1 LAPRASC
8 ITVQRPVQP
17 TLNDLTYYKSLQDLM
32 RLPLK
37 RESLW
42 FTTGAFP
49 PVSEDEAADLPRAP
63 LSRQQDLKTMVDVIV
78 LLAKDGIST
87 SC

>member
-1 LAPRASC
+1 
-8 ITVQRPVQP
+8 
-17 TLNDLTYYKSLQDLM
+17 M

-49 PVSEDEAADLPRAP
+49 PVSEDEAADLPIAP

-78 LLAKDGIST
+78 RPRAVST
-87 SC
+87 A